1 MFLIFTFI
9 FLTGAKKA
17 REVVFSVLH
26 DACVD
31 GDLSITEALDAAKDI
46 FAENA
51 KRFYKINVA
60 VKSFDSKNVISPNF
74 VKIETNTPQR
84 DVVLVRLVWVDASG
98 QHRCRVIPEKRF
110 KDSVKKNGVGLT
122 VACMAMSSAT
132 DGPAVGTN
140 LSAVGEIRLIP
151 DLSTKCRIPWAT
163 QEEMVLADMYLKPGE
178 AWEYCPKEALRRVS
192 KVLKDEFNLVMNA
205 GFEIEFFLL
214 KSVLREGKEE
224 WVPFDTTPYCSTS
237 SFDAASPLLHEVVAA
252 LESLNITVEQLH
264 AEAGKGQF
272 ELALGYTECTVAAN
286 NLIFTREVIRAVA
299 RKYGLLAT
307 FVPKYALDDIG
318 SGSHVHVSLWDN
330 GKNVF
335 MAYGGSSHYG
345 MSKVGEEFMAGVL
358 NHLPSILAF
367 TAPIPNSYDRIQPNT
382 WSGAYKCWGKENREA
397 PLRTACPPGVMDD
410 VVSNFEIKAFD
421 GCANPYLGLAAVIA
435 AGIDGLR
442 GHLNLPDP
450 IGKTA

>member
-1 MFLIFTFI
+1 MKFNSKCWFTGTSYCVYILATSEFKI
-9 FLTGAKKA
+9 ELLA
-17 REVVFSVLH
+17 VVPY
-26 DACVD
+26 
-31 GDLSITEALDAAKDI
+31 LSITEALDAAKDI

-264 AEAGKGQF
+264 AESGKGQF

-307 FVPKYALDDIG
+307 FVPK
-318 SGSHVHVSLWDN
+318 
-330 GKNVF
+330 
-335 MAYGGSSHYG
+335 
-345 MSKVGEEFMAGVL
+345 
-358 NHLPSILAF
+358 
-367 TAPIPNSYDRIQPNT
+367 
-382 WSGAYKCWGKENREA
+382 
-397 PLRTACPPGVMDD
+397 
-410 VVSNFEIKAFD
+410 
-421 GCANPYLGLAAVIA
+421 
-435 AGIDGLR
+435 
-442 GHLNLPDP
+442 
-450 IGKTA
+450 